1 MDTLEI
7 VKIQEHEF
15 LPNSKTI
22 GSFRHLFILY
32 HSILFTFGME
42 SENSRSNTFISKMQ
56 RKFLGNLLLLVLLNL
71 LVKPL
76 AIFGID
82 AGVQN
87 RIGAEEYG
95 LYFSLFNFTYL
106 FNIILDFGITNY
118 NIKYVAQYPHL
129 VKRYMGKIIPLRLLL
144 FLVYV
149 LVSGAL
155 AFGLGYEKKQWA
167 ILGILIFNQF
177 IISMIQF
184 LRSYFAGLMLF
195 KIDTLLSVLDKML
208 LIFIVGFLLYFAANK
223 EQFELNW
230 FVVSQTASLFLTFL
244 FALILLLWKVG
255 IPKLQWSPAFNWVI
269 IKQSF
274 PYALLILLMMLYT
287 RVDAVMIERL
297 HSNGKL
303 ETGIYAQAFRILD
316 AFVMFG
322 LLFTNLLFPIFSKLI
337 TNRFSIKPLLDSASR
352 LLFTF
357 ALVTAIGG
365 YFFAEE
371 VLNLVYLHHVAN
383 SIIVFKT
390 LMITLIP
397 LCMVMIYGTL
407 LTANG
412 SMKLLNVFA
421 FVGLI
426 SNFILNCF
434 FIPIWGSS
442 GAAIATL
449 ITQSAVATVQLI
461 CVWRYFELKFHVQVF
476 FSYSLMLGCLILGAY
491 FLQKQFSNS
500 SGLMIYLFSALGIAF
515 ISGMI
520 QPKRMLQAFKK
531 TEG

>member
-1 MDTLEI
+1 
-7 VKIQEHEF
+7 
-15 LPNSKTI
+15 
-22 GSFRHLFILY
+22 
-32 HSILFTFGME
+32 
-42 SENSRSNTFISKMQ
+42 MQ

-82 AGVQN
+82 AEVQN

-118 NIKYVAQYPHL
+118 NIKYIAQYPHL

-144 FLVYV
+144 FLIYAV
-149 LVSGAL
+149 VSSAL
-155 AFGLGYEKKQWA
+155 ALGLGYEGKQLT
-167 ILGILIFNQF
+167 ILAILIFNQL
-177 IISMIQF
+177 IISVIQYF
-184 LRSYFAGLMLF
+184 RSYFAGLMLF
-195 KIDTLLSVLDKML
+195 KIDTILSVLDKVL
-208 LIFIVGFLLYFAANK
+208 LILIVGYLLYFSADK
-223 EQFELNW
+223 VHFELNW
-230 FVVSQTASLFLTFL
+230 FIAAQTASFFFTFL
-244 FALILLLWKVG
+244 FALLLILWKVG
-255 IPKLQWSPAFNWVI
+255 IPKLHWSPAFNWVI
-269 IKQSF
+269 IKRSF

-297 HSNGKL
+297 HVNGKI

-337 TNRFSIKPLLDSASR
+337 NDKLSIKPLLDSASR

-365 YFFAEE
+365 YFYASEI
-371 VLNLVYLHHVAN
+371 LSLVYTNNIESSV
-383 SIIVFKT
+383 IVFKT

-412 SMKLLNVFA
+412 SMR
-421 FVGLI
+421 
-426 SNFILNCF
+426 ILNIFAVSGLVINLILNWF
-434 FIPIWGSS
+434 FIQLWGAS
-442 GAAIATL
+442 GAATATL
-449 ITQSAVATVQLI
+449 ITQSIVAVTQLVFVWKYFALEFRFVQLI
-461 CVWRYFELKFHVQVF
+461 RYVVLI
-476 FSYSLMLGCLILGAY
+476 SLLGISGY
-491 FLQKQFSNS
+491 FLQGFCPKFT
-500 SGLMIYLFSALGIAF
+500 GLSMFLVLAMVISLV
-515 ISGMI
+515 SGMI
-520 QPKRMLQAFKK
+520 QPRVLLKSFREEK
-531 TEG
+531 G

>member
-1 MDTLEI
+1 
-7 VKIQEHEF
+7 
-15 LPNSKTI
+15 
-22 GSFRHLFILY
+22 
-32 HSILFTFGME
+32 
-42 SENSRSNTFISKMQ
+42 MQ
-56 RKFLGNLLLLVLLNL
+56 RKFIGNLILLVLLNL

-82 AGVQN
+82 AEVQN

-129 VKRYMGKIIPLRLLL
+129 VKRYMGKIIPLRFLL
-144 FLVYV
+144 FLIYAV
-149 LVSGAL
+149 VSTAL
-155 AFGLGYEKKQWA
+155 ALGLGYEGKQLT
-167 ILGILIFNQF
+167 ILAILIFNQL
-177 IISMIQF
+177 IISIIQY

-195 KIDTLLSVLDKML
+195 KIDTILSVLDKVL
-208 LIFIVGFLLYFAANK
+208 LILIVGYLLYFSADKSN
-223 EQFELNW
+223 FELNW
-230 FVVSQTASLFLTFL
+230 FIAAQTASFFFTFL
-244 FALILLLWKVG
+244 FALILILWKVG
-255 IPKLQWSPAFNWVI
+255 IPKLHWSPAFNWVI
-269 IKQSF
+269 IKRSF

-297 HSNGKL
+297 HPNGKV

-337 TNRFSIKPLLDSASR
+337 NDRISIKPLLDSASR
-352 LLFTF
+352 LIFTF
-357 ALVTAIGG
+357 ALVTSIGG

-371 VLNLVYLHHVAN
+371 LLTLIYTNNISSSV
-383 SIIVFKT
+383 IVFKI

-421 FVGLI
+421 FAGLLL
-426 SNFILNCF
+426 NLILNWY
-434 FIPIWGSS
+434 FIQLWGAS
-442 GAAIATL
+442 GAATATL
-449 ITQSAVATVQLI
+449 ITQSVVSVIQLFY
-461 CVWRYFELKFHVQVF
+461 VWKYFKLKIEFNVF
-476 FSYSLMLGCLILGAY
+476 LSYCSLIVLLLLGGY
-491 FLQKQFSNS
+491 FLQQQYS
-500 SGLMIYLFSALGIAF
+500 SFAGLLIYLIIALGIAL

-520 QPKRMLQAFKK
+520 QPKALLKSLKK
-531 TEG
+531 SND